1 MVFTLDSESII
12 AILTF
17 LAPVIGLVIAWLKK
31 KLGDT
36 QGDMTFTVLNGWVT
50 EAQNLAISFPTIKP
64 YVDELAD
71 TVKHAQ
77 SLWVDPS
84 NNSAELAQVYAHAS
98 VLIAKIYELVKKYA
112 PAKPA

>member
-1 MVFTLDSESII
+1 MIDDATIM

-17 LAPVIGLVIAWLKK
+17 LAPFIGLVIAWMKK
-31 KLGDT
+31 KLGDS
-36 QGDMTFTVLNGWVT
+36 QGDMTFVVLNGWVT
-50 EAQNLAISFPTIKP
+50 EAQNLAISFPSIKP

-71 TVKHAQ
+71 TVEHAQ
-77 SLWVDPS
+77 KLWIDPS

-98 VLIAKIYELVKKYA
+98 VLIAKIYDLVKKYA